1 MLETNEFDFEI
12 VLNER
17 DINCKDRFDVLINIF
32 ADNFGIDS
40 PNKIFYLQ
48 RICKFRNKKFPNNAT
63 KYQIVEELSK

>member
-17 DINCKDRFDVLINIF
+17 DFDCKDRFDVLINIF
-32 ADNFGIDS
+32 ADNFGINKSD
-40 PNKIFYLQ
+40 KIFYLQ
-48 RICKFRNKKFPNNAT
+48 RICKFRNKKFPKNAT